1 MQPPLSFSILGLDI
15 IVPYDPY
22 RNRIATWYIF
32 LQCLEASVATITA
45 SISAFRLL
53 FALGGL
59 KNVDEKK
66 KEVRPLPPLIN
77 EQLLRKNKQS
87 AWYRW
92 DEIGRKGRPGDAL
105 VQADRFTSETES
117 VQSNPRP
124 ADEENQLPSQNSL
137 IRIHTSDSI

>member
-1 MQPPLSFSILGLDI
+1 MQPPLSFSIHGLDI

-32 LQCLEASVATITA
+32 LQCLKASVATITA

-53 FALGGL
+53 FALRGL

-66 KEVRPLPPLIN
+66 NEVRPLPPLIN

-87 AWYRW
+87 AW
-92 DEIGRKGRPGDAL
+92 
-105 VQADRFTSETES
+105 
-117 VQSNPRP
+117 
-124 ADEENQLPSQNSL
+124 
-137 IRIHTSDSI
+137 